1 MCNYNRQKVLKTEY
15 VTLKDLEKDIKKY
28 KLDQAKAINNGFDY
42 APVFVIKPN
51 HSKNDY
57 DIVEMEWG
65 FLPNYVSDRDRAKEF
80 RNGYKKPDGSY
91 QKGIT
96 TLNARGEELLLVNPE
111 TGKEKMFRDAAL
123 NRRCLVLSTGFFDWR
138 HVYRRNKK
146 TGEPLKT
153 ADKYPY
159 FVNLKDREYFF
170 MAGVWNPW
178 TDRKTGEHIE
188 TVTIVTTDANKLMS
202 QVHNAKNRMPT
213 ILDDALAWEWITG
226 NLSEE
231 RITQIAT
238 TQYDTEKMQACT
250 IVPKFIESDEP
261 TTPYIYPDMPP
272 LEQTIAKETPPT
284 QLSLF

>member
-1 MCNYNRQKVLKTEY
+1 MCNYNRQKVLRTEY
-15 VTLKDLEKDIKKY
+15 VTLKGIEKDILKY
-28 KLDQAKAINNGFDY
+28 KLDQAKPINNGFDY
-42 APVFVIKPN
+42 APVYVVKPN

-65 FLPNYVSDRDRAKEF
+65 YLPNYVTDRDRAKEF

-91 QKGIT
+91 QQGIT
-96 TLNARGEELLLVNPE
+96 TLNARGEELLFVDPK

-138 HVYRRNKK
+138 HVYRRHKK

-159 FVNLKDREYFF
+159 FVSLKDQEYFF

-178 TDRKTGEHIE
+178 TDRRTGEHIE
-188 TVTIVTTDANKLMS
+188 TVTIVTTEANKLMS

-226 NLSEE
+226 DLSEE
-231 RITQIAT
+231 RITEIAT

-250 IVPKFIESDEP
+250 IMQDFRTLDEP
-261 TTPYIYPDMPP
+261 TTPFTYPDMPP
-272 LEQTIAKETPPT
+272 LEQTIANETPPA